1 MSFKLDIEG
10 VSAGHWTDREGA
22 TGCTVVLA
30 PQGVTA
36 SAEVRG
42 MAPGT
47 RETDLLS
54 PLASGSQIQA
64 IILCGGSAPGLG
76 AADGVVE
83 YLEERGLGY
92 ATPYAAIPLVSGAV
106 IYDLGLGEPGRRPRP
121 DAGYAAAE
129 AAMAGISAAAS
140 GADAPELEEGSVG
153 VGTGATVGKVLG
165 ETGWMK
171 GGFGAA
177 AMTLPGDVRVA
188 ALTVANAFGDVL
200 AEDGS
205 ILAGARAGGA
215 GGGFV
220 DAHRFLLAQ
229 HDYPLFERAGQ
240 NTTLSVV
247 VTNADLRKI
256 ECLMVARMAHNGLAR
271 TISPVHTPVDGDAV
285 FVMATG
291 QRPASVF
298 QVGTAAVDV
307 VSAGVRRAVRLATSL
322 AGVPA
327 LGDSRGDAFDGGPGD
342 AQGGR
347 LDDGRGDA

>member
-1 MSFKLDIEG
+1 MDIQG

-30 PQGVTA
+30 PEGATA
-36 SAEVRG
+36 SVEVRG

-54 PLASGSQIQA
+54 PLATVFQIQA
-64 IILCGGSAPGLG
+64 VILCGGSAPGLG
-76 AADGVVE
+76 AADGVVQ

-106 IYDLGLGEPGRRPRP
+106 IYDLGVGEPGRRPRA

-129 AAMAGISAAAS
+129 AAMAGITAAS
-140 GADAPELEEGSVG
+140 SGAEPPELEEGSVG

-177 AMTLPGDVRVA
+177 ALTLPGDVRVA
-188 ALTVANAFGDVL
+188 ALTVTNAFGDVL

-205 ILAGARAGGA
+205 ILAGARAA
-215 GGGFV
+215 GGFV
-220 DAHRFLLAQ
+220 DACRFLLTQ
-229 HDYPLFERAGQ
+229 HHYPLFERAGQ

-247 VTNADLRKI
+247 VTNADLRKV
-256 ECLMVARMAHNGLAR
+256 ECLMVARMAHDGLAR

-285 FVMATG
+285 FVLATG
-291 QRPASVF
+291 QRPASIF
-298 QVGTAAVDV
+298 QVGIAAVDV

-327 LGDSRGDAFDGGPGD
+327 LSDARGDTSDDGMGD
-342 AQGGR
+342 A
-347 LDDGRGDA
+347 